1 MGRGSRRILQGTIVV
16 LGLAMAAGA
25 GAGAFAGDDDPVE
38 EPGITNK
45 VTLQLQ
51 LSGLSKQGCVVEIRP
66 AHPACKFKPM
76 KFKVGGLAADRA
88 VALDPITFEAR
99 STGADRDCSFAI
111 TVREPGQ
118 APRTFQRGLRLI
130 EPTAEKPLPEKT
142 LKCYLSAA
150 ALATRPEAPARR
162 R

>member
-1 MGRGSRRILQGTIVV
+1 MGIGSGKILGGAVLV
-16 LGLAMAAGA
+16 LGLAISAV
-25 GAGAFAGDDDPVE
+25 AGDDEPAE

-51 LSGLSKQGCVVEIRP
+51 LSGLGKQGCVVEIKP

-76 KFKVGGLAADRA
+76 KFKVGGLNSDRA
-88 VALDPITFEAR
+88 VALDPITFDAC

-118 APRTFQRGLRLI
+118 PPRTFQRGLRLI
-130 EPTAEKPLPEKT
+130 EPTADAPLPEKK
-142 LKCYLSAA
+142 LKCYLSASA
-150 ALATRPEAPARR
+150 IANRPPEAPARR